1 MFLSDLSVKRPV
13 FATVISM
20 VLVVFGLV
28 AFDRLPLREYPDTNR
43 PLVSVSTT
51 YRGASAA
58 VVENRITQVI
68 EDRIAGIEGI
78 KAITSSSSDG
88 VSRINIEFDISRD
101 IEAAANDVRDRV
113 SSVARLLPEEATAP
127 QVAKAQSDGRP
138 IIWFNLTSE
147 YMDQLELTDYAD
159 RFLVDSFSVV
169 DGVASVMLSGAKH
182 YSMRIWLD
190 RRELAARGLTAA
202 DVENALRAEN
212 VEFPAGS
219 VKSVDRDFSV
229 RLERG
234 YKTPEDF
241 RRLVLRRGD
250 DGYLVRLEDV
260 ARVELAAEEE
270 RTAFRGNGVSMVGIG
285 IVQQST
291 ANTLSMARAVKAEA
305 EKIAQSLP
313 PGLSLTISSD
323 STVFV
328 EEAVREVYRTLF
340 VAGALVVITI
350 LFFLG
355 DYRAMLVPA
364 VLMPVSIIATFIVL
378 LALDFSVNLLTLLA
392 LVLAIGL
399 VVDDGIVV
407 LENIHRRMRAGEPP
421 LVATYRGSAQV
432 GFAIIAT
439 TLVLIAVFV
448 PITFLQGEIGRLFS
462 EFSITMAGSVIFS
475 ALVALTLCPVICM
488 LVLKPEKEGAER
500 RNWFTPFQEKYR
512 RSLER
517 VLKRP
522 AGINIIYFLVIGLII
537 FLGVRVPSEFAPR
550 EDRGMFMVL
559 IQGPEGGSFE
569 ETMGVALTV
578 EERMMPLVESGEI
591 KRLLIRVPGAFGP
604 VGSDFSNA
612 RAMVQLAP
620 WGERRSVWE
629 ITNEVRRLTADIPG
643 ARIFVMTPQAFGG
656 GGGNP
661 VQFVLQGGTYDEL
674 AEWRDLML
682 AAASE
687 NPGLLGMDHDYRETK
702 PQLRVSID
710 RDRAADL
717 GISVSTIGRT
727 LETMLGSRLVTT
739 FMINGEERDV
749 IVEGVR
755 EDHESKL
762 DMTNIYVRSA
772 SNVLVPLAS
781 LVSIE
786 EFADANTLNRY
797 NRLRSIT
804 LSGSLADGYSLGE
817 ALDFLETKGREILP
831 PHASFDY
838 KGESLLYKDS
848 GGSVYFVFVLA
859 LIVVFLVMAA
869 QFESFIQPFVIML
882 TVPLALAGA
891 LLGLYFFDQSLNIYS
906 QIGIIMLVGLATK
919 NGILLVEFINQMRD
933 AGLEFREAIVEAST
947 QRLRPIVMTAITT
960 VTGAIPLIVASGAGS
975 ETRFV
980 IGLVVITGVS
990 LSSLLTLYVVPV
1002 AYQMWARRTSSPK
1015 AARQRLESALLR
1027 HEEAMRK
1034 LQSES

>member
-1 MFLSDLSVKRPV
+1 MFLSDFSVKRPV

-51 YRGASAA
+51 YRGASAT

-88 VSRINIEFDISRD
+88 ISRINIEFDLSRD
-101 IEAAANDVRDRV
+101 IEAATNDVRDRV

-138 IIWFNLTSE
+138 LIWFNLTSE
-147 YMDQLELTDYAD
+147 YMDDLELTDYAD
-159 RFLVDSFSVV
+159 RFVVDSFSVV
-169 DGVASVMLSGAKH
+169 DGVASVSLSGAKH

-202 DVENALRAEN
+202 DVESALRAEN

-219 VKSVDRDFSV
+219 VKSTDRDFSV

-234 YKTPEDF
+234 YQTAEDF
-241 RRLVLRRGD
+241 RRLVVRRGS

-260 ARVELAAEEE
+260 ARVELAPEEE
-270 RTAFRGNGVSMVGIG
+270 RTAYRGNGVSMVGIG

-305 EKIAQSLP
+305 EKISQSLP
-313 PGLSLTISSD
+313 PGMSLSLSSD
-323 STVFV
+323 STIFV
-328 EEAVREVYRTLF
+328 EEAVSEVYRTLF
-340 VAGALVVITI
+340 IAGSLVVITI

-364 VLMPVSIIATFIVL
+364 VLMPVSIIATFILL
-378 LALDFSVNLLTLLA
+378 LAMDFSVNLLTLLA

-407 LENIHRRMRAGEPP
+407 LENIHRRMRNGESP
-421 LVATYRGSAQV
+421 LVATFRGSAQV
-432 GFAIIAT
+432 GFAIVAT

-462 EFSITMAGSVIFS
+462 EFAITMAGSVIFS
-475 ALVALTLCPVICM
+475 ALIALTLCPVICM
-488 LVLKPEKEGAER
+488 LVLKPENEGETR
-500 RNWFTPFQEKYR
+500 KNWFTPIQERYR

-517 VLKRP
+517 ILQRP
-522 AGINIIYFLVIGLII
+522 LSINIVYLLVVGLIA
-537 FLGVRVPSEFAPR
+537 FLGIKVTSEFAPR

-569 ETMGVALTV
+569 DTMRTALAV
-578 EERMMPLVESGEI
+578 EERMMPLVDNGEI
-591 KRLLIRVPGAFGP
+591 SRLLLRVPGGFGP
-604 VGSDFSNA
+604 TGSDFSSA
-612 RAMVQLAP
+612 RAMIQLSD

-629 ITNEVRRLTADIPG
+629 ITNEVRRLVADIPG

-682 AAASE
+682 AAARE
-687 NPGLLGMDHDYRETK
+687 NPGLLGIDNDYRETK
-702 PQLRVSID
+702 PQLRVSIE

-772 SNVLVPLAS
+772 SNALVPLAS

-817 ALDFLETKGREILP
+817 ALDWLENKGREILP

-859 LIVVFLVMAA
+859 LLVVFLVMAA
-869 QFESFIQPFVIML
+869 QFESFIQPLVIML

-891 LLGLYFFDQSLNIYS
+891 LLGLYFFDLSLNIYS

-919 NGILLVEFINQMRD
+919 NGILMVEFINQMRD
-933 AGLEFREAIVEAST
+933 AGLEFRDAIIEAST
-947 QRLRPIVMTAITT
+947 QRMRPIVMTAVTT
-960 VTGAIPLIVASGAGS
+960 VTGAIPLVIATGAGT
-975 ETRFV
+975 EARFV

-1002 AYQMWARRTSSPK
+1002 AYQTWARRTGSPK
-1015 AARQRLESALLR
+1015 AARQRLEKALRR
-1027 HEEAMRK
+1027 HEELVGD
-1034 LQSES
+1034 LQKEA